1 LIFSL
6 FNTAQIQGPLI
17 LNVCGDCMDRLDLF
31 ADAGFDAYHFEWQVD
46 AKMAVENLK
55 AIVWPSGKG
64 CILCSILR
72 LIPG

>member
-1 LIFSL
+1 
-6 FNTAQIQGPLI
+6 
-17 LNVCGDCMDRLDLF
+17 MDRLELF

-64 CILCSILR
+64 CILCSILW
-72 LIPG
+72 LIAR